1 MAANY
6 CIERRFLML
15 EEVLRFLSI
24 QTSELDNEIEDL
36 ISSIKEKVLEEKR
49 LKRSSNLN
57 NFDRFKAE
65 FDLYLSIDA
74 DLKKLQSKLPDLTL
88 KEFSKIADIIL
99 SKVIPTTLE
108 EDFVIEAKITK
119 VESDKVSSPV
129 KVMSPVAGLA
139 KAEFVVYGDLKV
151 LIREHVVKVP
161 TPGVVII
168 PKGFSDEIT
177 FDDFNQK
184 RSTLNP
190 YPGKFQNV
198 FDYPED
204 FFDGAFINKLNGII
218 SNKKLNLSDL
228 NSVFSRPSDYKI
240 TKNDL
245 FAGIDI
251 GGTPTNLLTV
261 AFSNKTS
268 GLQMGSSKIFEV
280 SKKYE
285 NLFSQKVSSLNNS
298 DKKLIKDGVKDL
310 TETLLKRL
318 DKRGVKV
325 VVLGLVRGVNLSQSF
340 TDKENVFQYFFRL
353 LANQFIDSK
362 FFLILTDENHTSQV
376 DPTNNELSCNK
387 DFDQTKLK
395 RSGHK
400 VTLSSGA
407 SVDADLNAAYNII
420 RIVRPFTKVTHK
432 DNTYNLISLIS

>member
-1 MAANY
+1 
-6 CIERRFLML
+6 ML

-24 QTSELDNEIEDL
+24 QTSELDKEIEDL
-36 ISSIKEKVLEEKR
+36 ISSIKEKVLEEKK

-65 FDLYLSIDA
+65 FDLYLSIDS

-88 KEFSKIADIIL
+88 KEFNQLADIIL
-99 SKVIPTTLE
+99 SKTIPTTIE
-108 EDFVIEAKITK
+108 EDFVLEAKITK
-119 VESDKVSSPV
+119 VESDKITAPV
-129 KVMSPVAGLA
+129 KVMSPVSGLA
-139 KAEFVVYGDLKV
+139 KAEFVVYDDIKV
-151 LIREHVVKVP
+151 LIREQVVKTP

-168 PKGFSDEIT
+168 PKEFSGEIT

-184 RSTLNP
+184 RAILNP
-190 YPGKFQNV
+190 YPGRFQNV
-198 FDYPED
+198 FDNPEN
-204 FFDGAFINKLNGII
+204 FFNEAFINKLNGIL
-218 SNKKLNLSDL
+218 SNKKLKLSDL
-228 NSVFSRPSDYKI
+228 NSAFSKPTDYRI

-285 NLFSQKVSSLNNS
+285 NLFSQKVSNLNNL
-298 DKKLIKDGVKDL
+298 DQKLIKDGVKDL
-310 TETLLKRL
+310 TENLFKRL

-325 VVLGLVRGVNLSQSF
+325 VVLGLVRGVNLSQSC

-353 LANQFIDSK
+353 LAKQFIESK
-362 FFLILTDENHTSQV
+362 FFLMVADENHTSQV

-387 DFDQTKLK
+387 DFEQTKLK

-400 VTLSSGA
+400 ATLSSGV

-420 RIVRPFTKVTHK
+420 RIVRPFTKVAHK
-432 DNTYNLISLIS
+432 DNTYNLTSLIS